1 MLADTN
7 SEMSILLSVNTTLD
21 GSIMHVVST
30 NEFYIQSQENLKQL
44 IDHQCIIKTLAN
56 LSVNMDFKSIRGQPA
71 HQVGDICLAKYLCD
85 STWYRGVVMK
95 VNVDQ
100 QSDEGYSYD
109 VFFADY
115 GNIESQMPGSLVLS
129 MQCVRN
135 AIKCSKKNSLENDL
149 MSLVELP

>member
-95 VNVDQ
+95 VNVVQ
-100 QSDEGYSYD
+100 QLDEGYSYD
-109 VFFADY
+109 VFFLLIMA
-115 GNIESQMPGSLVLS
+115 ILSPRCLAVLYC
-129 MQCVRN
+129 QCNVCEMLLN
-135 AIKCSKKNSLENDL
+135 AQKKTALKMISC
-149 MSLVELP
+149 P